1 MDVALRKLE
10 AEGLANIH
18 TRHARIGQMTRDGVK
33 SLGLKLLADERV
45 ASNTVTAVR
54 VPDGVDGSALNKMM
68 RTEYNT
74 VLAGGQ
80 GPLTG
85 KIFRIGHLGLVSEAD
100 IQACLDALKLALPRV
115 GFSPEKVAA
124 R

>member
-1 MDVALRKLE
+1 M
-10 AEGLANIH
+10 
-18 TRHARIGQMTRDGVK
+18 
-33 SLGLKLLADERV
+33 GLKIVPSDERV
-45 ASNTVTAVR
+45 ASNTVTAVW
-54 VPDGVDGSALNKMM
+54 VPDGVEGPVLNKMM

-85 KIFRIGHLGLVSEAD
+85 KIFRIGHLGYVTQEDLQS
-100 IQACLDALKLALPRV
+100 CFDALGQALPRV
-115 GFSPEKVAA
+115 GFSPVVAT